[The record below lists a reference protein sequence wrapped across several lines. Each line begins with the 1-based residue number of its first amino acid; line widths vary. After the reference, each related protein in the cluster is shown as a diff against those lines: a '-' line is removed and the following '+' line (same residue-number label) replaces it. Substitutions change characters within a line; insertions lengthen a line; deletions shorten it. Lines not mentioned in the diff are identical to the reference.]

1 MSNSKRGFKISG
13 LMGDRTETPTAE
25 RKVSGLDLPALDLQ
39 HVTGHRPSSGAESTS
54 LIPLELVVRSPY
66 QNRSSMD
73 MEKAAL
79 LAEDIRRDG
88 LRNPIIVR
96 PISEGRYEL
105 VSGETRTEA
114 FRMIGRSEI
123 PAFIRPM
130 DDVMAAR
137 GTVLD
142 NFFHQELTDYEKYKV
157 LKILMDCGAA
167 SSLTQLAALTPWGKT
182 HVFRFMSFGKLPDPA
197 LSLLES
203 SPSLV
208 SAKVAEFFARL
219 TSNGMPSDIVLDAL
233 SMVNAGKVDPHK
245 AADWAEKTWH
255 KSSKKPSRLF
265 AKRAVVLPTGRLICT
280 VSTTPKGLSVIG
292 EKGAQINWDLLEAEI
307 TEWLTT
313 RLSDCDFLKP
323 D

>member
-1 MSNSKRGFKISG
+1 
-13 LMGDRTETPTAE
+13 
-25 RKVSGLDLPALDLQ
+25 
-39 HVTGHRPSSGAESTS
+39 
-54 LIPLELVVRSPY
+54 
-66 QNRSSMD
+66 

-142 NFFHQELTDYEKYKV
+142 NFFHQELTDYEKYKG

-203 SPSLV
+203 FP
-208 SAKVAEFFARL
+208 
-219 TSNGMPSDIVLDAL
+219 
-233 SMVNAGKVDPHK
+233 
-245 AADWAEKTWH
+245 
-255 KSSKKPSRLF
+255 KS
-265 AKRAVVLPTGRLICT
+265 C
-280 VSTTPKGLSVIG
+280 
-292 EKGAQINWDLLEAEI
+292 
-307 TEWLTT
+307 
-313 RLSDCDFLKP
+313 
-323 D
+323 